1 MHTCALSGASAEP
14 RAANENVVVA
24 LPPPFLGLF
33 ALDDSVASGTGEDE
47 RRLAGLWAS
56 ARDSHSEKSCKAN
69 KSSEFVSESLTS

>member
-33 ALDDSVASGTGEDE
+33 ALDDSAASGTGEDE
-47 RRLAGLWAS
+47 RRLAGLC
-56 ARDSHSEKSCKAN
+56 AREEEEAKHKS
-69 KSSEFVSESLTS
+69 